1 MTVETLSK
9 VRRLFHIQGWSL
21 RKISRELHISRN
33 TVRKALQSG
42 TTKFSYKRQH
52 QSYPRLGRFQSD
64 LDRLLMSNI
73 GKPRRERLTLVRIYE
88 ELCSLGFEG
97 SYSCIRHYAQI
108 FSKAHN
114 HTSAAVFIPLIFA
127 PGEAYQF
134 DWSHEI
140 VILNGVTTAVK
151 IAHVRLCNS
160 RMFYIR
166 AYLRE
171 AQEMV
176 FDAHD
181 RAFAFFHGS
190 CRRGIYDNM
199 RTAVDA
205 ILVGKDRQFN
215 RRFLQMCSHYLVEPT
230 ACTPAA
236 GWGEADKQSIE
247 YRLPAERP

>member
-52 QSYPRLGRFQSD
+52 QSYLRLERFQSD

-88 ELCSLGFEG
+88 ELCSWGFEG
-97 SYSCIRHYAQI
+97 SYSCIRHYVQI

-114 HTSAAVFIPLIFA
+114 HTSAAAFSPLIFA

-166 AYLRE
+166 AYLCE

-176 FDAHD
+176 FDVHD
-181 RAFAFFHGS
+181 RALLSFMGAVGAASMTICAQRWMPSWLARIGS
-190 CRRGIYDNM
+190 LTGVFYKCAVTTWSSQQLALRRRAGKRGRL
-199 RTAVDA
+199 RTRS
-205 ILVGKDRQFN
+205 G
-215 RRFLQMCSHYLVEPT
+215 
-230 ACTPAA
+230 
-236 GWGEADKQSIE
+236 
-247 YRLPAERP
+247 